1 MSISSSVL
9 ENLCDREDP
18 FSELWV
24 AMALIIANVLSW
36 HTLHLL
42 VADWISVPVT
52 LVVKHLLENMEA
64 LHLFVEPHVIL
75 AAQ

>member
-1 MSISSSVL
+1 
-9 ENLCDREDP
+9 
-18 FSELWV
+18 
-24 AMALIIANVLSW
+24 MALIIANVLSW

-64 LHLFVEPHVIL
+64 VHLFVEPHVIL